1 MVTIPCLGLFL
12 LSGLI
17 LLCLKQF
24 PEAGRTYVLW
34 RSIIIRT
41 YSTWYFFSSFKDGF
55 HVPGKDVDDDGVAEG
70 ADDPEDEEEEAE
82 RMLNKRKT
90 IYFS

>member
-1 MVTIPCLGLFL
+1 MNWDQVETDSL
-12 LSGLI
+12 
-17 LLCLKQF
+17 
-24 PEAGRTYVLW
+24 YVHTV
-34 RSIIIRT
+34 RGI
-41 YSTWYFFSSFKDGF
+41 FFSSFKDGF